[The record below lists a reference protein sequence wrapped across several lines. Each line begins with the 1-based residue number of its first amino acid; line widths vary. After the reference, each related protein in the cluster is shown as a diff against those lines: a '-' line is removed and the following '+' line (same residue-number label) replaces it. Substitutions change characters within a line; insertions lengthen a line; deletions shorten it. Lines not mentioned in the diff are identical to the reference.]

1 MPADYRPLLARDDQ
15 FNRLCSILSAVAE
28 HGSLRKATEALGVSY
43 RYAWG
48 LVRQAE
54 EEIGTP
60 LLVRTVGGA
69 SGGGARLTETA
80 DDLLRRYRLLTR

>member
-15 FNRLCSILSAVAE
+15 FERLCSILSAVAQ

-48 LVRQAE
+48 LVRRAE

-60 LLVRTVGGA
+60 LLIRKVGGA
-69 SGGGARLTETA
+69 RAEEPG
-80 DDLLRRYRLLTR
+80 